1 MTVTIAS
8 FTSKNGQLKG
18 SVMQDKFS
26 ACYRARVFFPDGTIF
41 YKYDYYTSKKA
52 ARAAIMRQLRKPE
65 GTMSK

>member
-1 MTVTIAS
+1 MTVTIENY
-8 FTSKNGQLKG
+8 TSENGRLKG
-18 SVMQDKFS
+18 SIMQDKLS

-65 GTMSK
+65 GTMPK